1 MCGEMMRGIN
11 MKSILI
17 VSVLGLIGLQLWK
30 NREVLDKNMKS
41 AESLNAHEGNALAEV
56 RDLYGSVVLVEGQQ
70 SQNGLAYN
78 QTGGYELDTIVH
90 SLGQNYSGRVMG

>member
-11 MKSILI
+11 MKSILF

-30 NREVLDKNMKS
+30 NRDVLS
-41 AESLNAHEGNALAEV
+41 AESLNAHEGNAPVEV

-70 SQNGLAYN
+70 SQNALAYN

-90 SLGQNYSGRVMG
+90 SLGQNYSGRIMG

>member
-11 MKSILI
+11 MKSILF

-30 NREVLDKNMKS
+30 NRDVLS
-41 AESLNAHEGNALAEV
+41 AESFNANEKEAPAEV

-70 SQNGLAYN
+70 SQNALAYN

-90 SLGQNYSGRVMG
+90 SLGQNYSGRIMG